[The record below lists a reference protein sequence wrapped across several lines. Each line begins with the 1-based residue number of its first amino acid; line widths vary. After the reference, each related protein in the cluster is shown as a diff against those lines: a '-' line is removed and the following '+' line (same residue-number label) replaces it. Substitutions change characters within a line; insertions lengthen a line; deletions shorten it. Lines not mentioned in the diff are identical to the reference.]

1 LRRVS
6 ALRRGATFHVSITA
20 SSLTG
25 PAAGPLAN
33 PGAGILAGIRAG
45 VLMLVVAAAAPAFAQ
60 SAAPA
65 PAARATSAAPTE
77 QATPAAV
84 RVLRVRVTDLR
95 DSSGQV
101 VCTLFDSSGAFPSD
115 STRAVGQ
122 ITVQIKNGAATCSFE
137 GLAPGRYALVT
148 FHDENSNGRFDRNWF
163 GLPKEGYA
171 FSNNVRPVFSPPSFN
186 AAAFY
191 YAGGDQWLTV
201 AMRY

>member
-1 LRRVS
+1 M
-6 ALRRGATFHVSITA
+6 SITA
-20 SSLTG
+20 STLTG
-25 PAAGPLAN
+25 PAADALAN
-33 PGAGILAGIRAG
+33 PRAGILAGIRAG
-45 VLMLVVAAAAPAFAQ
+45 ALMLVVAAAAPALAQ
-60 SAAPA
+60 
-65 PAARATSAAPTE
+65 SAAPTE

-84 RVLRVRVTDLR
+84 RALRAHVTGLR
-95 DSSGQV
+95 DSTGQV

-122 ITVQIKNGAATCSFE
+122 ITVQIKDDAATCSFG

-148 FHDENSNGRFDRNWF
+148 FHDENSNGKFDRNWF

-171 FSNNVRPVFSPPSFN
+171 FSNNVRPVFSPPSFS